1 MKSNI
6 PLHPRA
12 HNVSSRVGAKD
23 IPMPLLCGFLVL
35 LLTGCGGGSST
46 SNLPAFPLN
55 PESARALVGGTSLEQ
70 TSAQIGARL
79 NTLHQAANSLLIGDN
94 HIFYTDGTIARVATT
109 CTGRAS
115 CTTSG
120 GGVSLTL
127 TLENFDFTSS
137 TSNEYQSV
145 MTDRDVPLAQ
155 VRAREATSGVSG
167 GQTNTLGYGGWL
179 DHSFFFV
186 QALTQT
192 APMSDPFTVGFGV
205 SIGNAPGTNPAATGG
220 ATWTGVM
227 VGGDVSNTASRGNV
241 IQGDAEIDI
250 DNFANPDVDI
260 RFTNIYDLDSGST
273 RGDMSWDD
281 IAVTGGAFSTGSG
294 ANQIQGKFYGPN
306 HEEVGGVFE
315 RNDVVGVFGAQ
326 R

>member
-1 MKSNI
+1 MKNNI
-6 PLHPRA
+6 SLRD
-12 HNVSSRVGAKD
+12 GAKYFST
-23 IPMPLLCGFLVL
+23 LLWSAAFAL
-35 LLTGCGGGSST
+35 LLSGCGGGSSGSSA
-46 SNLPAFPLN
+46 SNLPAFPLD
-55 PESARALVGGTSLEQ
+55 PASARALVGGAALDQ
-70 TSAQIGARL
+70 TPAQIGTRL

-94 HIFYTDGTIARVATT
+94 HFFFADGTTTRVATT
-109 CTGRAS
+109 CTGGS

-120 GGVSLTL
+120 GGESLTIAL
-127 TLENFDFTSS
+127 ADLDFAS
-137 TSNEYQSV
+137 TTDNEYQSV
-145 MTDRDVPLAQ
+145 MTDRGVSLVQ
-155 VRAREATSGVSG
+155 GRARQPTSGVSG
-167 GQTNTLGYGGWL
+167 GQTDTLGYGGWL

-186 QALTQT
+186 QASEQT
-192 APMSDPFTVGFGV
+192 APMADPFTVGYGV

-227 VGGDVSNTASRGNV
+227 VGGDVSDTASRGNG

-281 IAVTGGAFSTGSG
+281 IAVTGGAFATGSG
-294 ANQIQGKFYGPN
+294 TNQIQGEFYGPD

-315 RNDVVGVFGAQ
+315 RNDVLGAFGAQ